1 MKAFSILILV
11 LICHHYLDA
20 QNKPLSVVP
29 FELKSDSR
37 IYIKCRVNNSDTL
50 TFLFDTG
57 AGAMVINS
65 AIIGKKVD
73 LNLDSET
80 NNLGANGIN
89 KVKLSTKNTMTFGS
103 IQIDSVAFL
112 AIPYGKVAFDGVFGF
127 NLMKDY
133 VIEINYHKKL
143 MYFYA
148 SKNYMYETS
157 GYDHFDLKFGLG
169 VPTFKASLTVGDKK
183 VAGDFEMDTG
193 GDSGLILA
201 SYFSTKH
208 NLAQQFKQVAK
219 AAITGSDGVSTAI
232 PIVMVPEIYLANKHF
247 YRIPALLSNTTTGLL
262 ANPGLTGIFG
272 NLFLKRFDMILDIAH
287 HQVFLKPN
295 DLVHTSYY
303 EFLVK

>member
-1 MKAFSILILV
+1 MKAFSVLILV

-20 QNKPLSVVP
+20 QNIPLSIVP

-65 AIIGKKVD
+65 AIISKKVD

-80 NNLGANGIN
+80 DNQGANGTN
-89 KVKLSTKNTMTFGS
+89 KVKLSTKNTITFGG
-103 IQIDSVAFL
+103 IQADGVAFL
-112 AIPYGKVAFDGVFGF
+112 AIPYGEAAFDGVFGF
-127 NLMKDY
+127 NLMNDY

-148 SKNYMYETS
+148 SKNYVYETG
-157 GYDHFDLKFGLG
+157 GYDHFDLKFELG
-169 VPTFKASLTVGDKK
+169 VPTFKATLIVRDKK
-183 VAGDFEMDTG
+183 VEGDFEMDTG

-232 PIVMVPEIYLANKHF
+232 PIVVAPEISLANNVF
-247 YRIPALLSNTTTGLL
+247 TAYPPYYQTLLRDFWQTQGY
-262 ANPGLTGIFG
+262 P
-272 NLFLKRFDMILDIAH
+272 
-287 HQVFLKPN
+287 VFLEI
-295 DLVHTSYY
+295 Y
-303 EFLVK
+303 F